1 MIMGSKNGL
10 REDDDQA
17 REATG
22 EFGGLKHG
30 T

>member
-10 REDDDQA
+10 HEDADPV

-22 EFGGLKHG
+22 EFGGMKHG
-30 T
+30 N